1 MPSEADWG
9 SVWTQKSVE
18 LGRPPALLALRGLRS
33 LEMALGFW
41 VVPVV
46 PVVAGGGLG
55 FCSGDAPA
63 IFDVFAVEDAVD
75 GGVGLVVGGVVVL
88 GGVVVGLAHAAGL
101 ASMGRTCS

>member
-18 LGRPPALLALRGLRS
+18 LERPPALFALRGLRS

-55 FCSGDAPA
+55 FCSGEVLAR
-63 IFDVFAVEDAVD
+63 FDVFAVDDAVD
-75 GGVGLVVGGVVVL
+75 GGVGLVVGGVVL